1 MKRAISSDMA
11 FLFYYIYS
19 QTNFDMAY
27 ARVFFLMILL
37 ASIGCKNSEDSETS
51 KMNDNGIQEVLKYS
65 KNTELDFEQRLKWI
79 DSAYA
84 NKQKTTLD
92 KLTLAILYD
101 KSALHYKLKQMDSA
115 AYYDALLFKKSSLL
129 GDDYFVGRASHR
141 LAYDFKNRG
150 VYDSAYFYYNISKNA
165 FQNLRDSSQVGR
177 RLLSMGL
184 IQKDQNDFFGSKETL
199 TEALQFL
206 NQYNDTKYIASCFNA
221 LATNHRKLL
230 NYTDAVDYYSKA
242 IEFTD
247 SENDNLIYTNNLSAT
262 YIDHGAYAKAI
273 GLLQKVL
280 KDSLLQQKQREYARV
295 VDNLAYAQWL
305 SGDNDTPNSLFQ
317 ALGIRIADG
326 DKRGQIAS
334 YTHLGEYYAAS
345 DLDKGRAYFDSAI
358 RLSKSLRIPRA
369 EQDVLKFLID
379 LNPKNI
385 AFRDRYTFLQDSMY
399 AQELKVKTQF
409 AKYKY
414 DDRLKQESILRLQ
427 TEKAVQELE
436 VVKERN
442 YKITFVFAFFV
453 ACLGL
458 GFIYYYFRQRTKD
471 LKKKATY
478 LEQRNKIEKL
488 EAVYE
493 TEAQLSRR
501 LHDDFGAQL
510 NHTMLLIQN
519 NTEKSILLD
528 KIDGLYQQSRD
539 FSREINNVD
548 TGASYKD
555 ELFEMLRLQTP
566 PTTKLFTTGS
576 KEIDWSVISGLSKTV
591 LYKVLR
597 EIMMNMAAYSEAS
610 LVAITFNRNV
620 DFLQVKY
627 SDDGV
632 GASEEAL
639 NSKNG
644 LRNTEKRIQ
653 AIDGTIIFES
663 EKGKGFKVEIS
674 IPN

>member
-1 MKRAISSDMA
+1 MA
-11 FLFYYIYS
+11 R
-19 QTNFDMAY
+19 

-37 ASIGCKNSEDSETS
+37 AFLGCKNSKELEAS
-51 KMNDNGIQEVLKYS
+51 KLNDYSIQKALKPS
-65 KNTELDFEQRLKWI
+65 KNTALDFKQRLKWI
-79 DSAYA
+79 DSAHA
-84 NKQKTTLD
+84 SQQKKTID

-101 KSALHYKLKQMDSA
+101 KSALHYKLKQSDSA
-115 AYYDALLFKKSSLL
+115 SFYDVLLLRKSSLL
-129 GDDYFVGRASHR
+129 GDDYYMGRASHR
-141 LAYDFKNRG
+141 LAYDFKSHG

-206 NQYNDTKYIASCFNA
+206 KPEKDAKYIASCFNA

-230 NYTDAVDYYSKA
+230 NHNDAIAYYLKA
-242 IEFTD
+242 IEFSD
-247 SENDNLIYTNNLSAT
+247 SEMDKLIYTNNLSAA
-262 YIDHGAYAKAI
+262 YIDHGAYANAI
-273 GLLQKVL
+273 GLLQNAFE
-280 KDSLLQQKQREYARV
+280 DSLLQKKQREYARV

-305 SGDNDTPNSLFQ
+305 AGENDAPKNLFK
-317 ALGIRIADG
+317 ALDIRISNG

-345 DLDKGRAYFDSAI
+345 NLKKGYAYFDSAI
-358 RLSKSLRIPRA
+358 RLSKSLRIPKA

-385 AFRDRYTFLQDSMY
+385 AFRDRYAFLQDSMY

-414 DDRLKQESILRLQ
+414 DDRLKQEAILSLQ
-427 TEKAVQELE
+427 AENAIHELE
-436 VVKERN
+436 VAKERN
-442 YKITFVFAFFV
+442 YKITFVFAFFI
-453 ACLGL
+453 ACMGL
-458 GFIYYYFRQRTKD
+458 GFIYYFFKQRTKN
-471 LKKKATY
+471 LQKKATF

-519 NTEKSILLD
+519 DTEKSILLD

-539 FSREINNVD
+539 FSREINDVD
-548 TGASYKD
+548 TGVCYKD
-555 ELFEMLRLQTP
+555 ELFEMLRVQTP
-566 PTTKLFTTGS
+566 PNTKLFTTGS
-576 KEIDWSVISGLSKTV
+576 KEIDWSEISGLSKTV

-597 EIMMNMAAYSEAS
+597 EIMMNMATYSEAA
-610 LVAITFNRNV
+610 LVTIVFMKVEN
-620 DFLQVKY
+620 FLQIKY

-632 GASEEAL
+632 GASKEAL

>member
-1 MKRAISSDMA
+1 MA
-11 FLFYYIYS
+11 R
-19 QTNFDMAY
+19 

-37 ASIGCKNSEDSETS
+37 AFLGCKNSKELETS
-51 KMNDNGIQEVLKYS
+51 KQNDHSIQEALKPS
-65 KNTELDFEQRLKWI
+65 KNTALDFKQRLKWI
-79 DSAYA
+79 DSAHA
-84 NKQKTTLD
+84 SQQKKPID

-101 KSALHYKLKQMDSA
+101 KSALHYKLKQSDSA
-115 AYYDALLFKKSSLL
+115 SFYDDLLLRKSSLL
-129 GDDYFVGRASHR
+129 GDDYYMGRASHR
-141 LAYDFKNRG
+141 LAYDFKSHG

-165 FQNLRDSSQVGR
+165 FQNLGDSSQVGR
-177 RLLSMGL
+177 RLMSMGL

-206 NQYNDTKYIASCFNA
+206 KSPKDDKYIASCFNA

-230 NYTDAVDYYSKA
+230 NYKDAVVYYLKA
-242 IEFTD
+242 IEFSD
-247 SENDNLIYTNNLSAT
+247 LEMDKLIYTNNLSAT

-273 GLLQKVL
+273 GLLQEAL
-280 KDSLLQQKQREYARV
+280 KNSSLQKRQREYARV
-295 VDNLAYAQWL
+295 VDNLAYALWL
-305 SGDNDTPNSLFQ
+305 AGENATPENLIK
-317 ALGIRIADG
+317 ALDIRISDG

-334 YTHLGEYYAAS
+334 YTHLGEYYTANDFRKAHV
-345 DLDKGRAYFDSAI
+345 YFDSAM
-358 RLSKSLRIPRA
+358 RLSKSLKIPRA
-369 EQDVLKFLID
+369 EQDVLRFLID

-385 AFRDRYTFLQDSMY
+385 ALRDRYTFLQDSMY
-399 AQELKVKTQF
+399 SQELKVKTQF

-414 DDRLKQESILRLQ
+414 DDRLKQESILNLQ

-436 VVKERN
+436 VAKERN
-442 YKITFVFAFFV
+442 YKVTFVFAFFM
-453 ACLGL
+453 ACLGS
-458 GFIYYYFRQRTKD
+458 GFIYYFFKQRNKN
-471 LKKKATY
+471 LKKKATF
-478 LEQRNKIEKL
+478 LKQRNKIEKL

-519 NTEKSILLD
+519 NAEKSILLD

-539 FSREINNVD
+539 FSREINDVD

-555 ELFEMLRLQTP
+555 ELFEMLRVQTP
-566 PTTKLFTTGS
+566 PSTKLYTTGS
-576 KEIDWSVISGLSKTV
+576 KEIEWSKISGLNKTV

-597 EIMMNMAAYSEAS
+597 EIMMNMATYSEAS
-610 LVAITFNRNV
+610 LVTITFLKVEN
-620 DFLQVKY
+620 FLRIKY
-627 SDDGV
+627 FDDGV
-632 GASEEAL
+632 GASVEAL

-663 EKGKGFKVEIS
+663 EKGKGFKVEIN

>member
-1 MKRAISSDMA
+1 MA

-19 QTNFDMAY
+19 QTNFDMAR

-37 ASIGCKNSEDSETS
+37 AFLGCKNSKELETS
-51 KMNDNGIQEVLKYS
+51 KQNDHSIQEALKPS
-65 KNTELDFEQRLKWI
+65 KNTALDFKQRLKWI
-79 DSAYA
+79 DSAHA
-84 NKQKTTLD
+84 SQQKKPID

-101 KSALHYKLKQMDSA
+101 KSALHYKLKQSDSA
-115 AYYDALLFKKSSLL
+115 SFYDDLLLRKSSLL
-129 GDDYFVGRASHR
+129 GDDYYMGRASHR
-141 LAYDFKNRG
+141 LAYDFKSHG

-165 FQNLRDSSQVGR
+165 FQNLGDSSQVGR
-177 RLLSMGL
+177 RLMSMGL

-206 NQYNDTKYIASCFNA
+206 KSPKDDKYIASCFNA

-230 NYTDAVDYYSKA
+230 NYKDAVVYYLKA
-242 IEFTD
+242 IEFSD
-247 SENDNLIYTNNLSAT
+247 LEMDKLIYTNNLSAT

-273 GLLQKVL
+273 GLLQEAL
-280 KDSLLQQKQREYARV
+280 KNSSLQKRQREYARV
-295 VDNLAYAQWL
+295 VDNLAYALWL
-305 SGDNDTPNSLFQ
+305 AGENATPENLIK
-317 ALGIRIADG
+317 ALDIRISDG

-334 YTHLGEYYAAS
+334 YTHLGEYYTANDFRKAHV
-345 DLDKGRAYFDSAI
+345 YFDSAM
-358 RLSKSLRIPRA
+358 RLSKSLKIPRA
-369 EQDVLKFLID
+369 EQDVLRFLID

-385 AFRDRYTFLQDSMY
+385 ALRDRYTFLQDSMY
-399 AQELKVKTQF
+399 SQELKVKTQF

-414 DDRLKQESILRLQ
+414 DDRLKQESILNLQ

-436 VVKERN
+436 VAKERN
-442 YKITFVFAFFV
+442 YKVTFVFAFFM
-453 ACLGL
+453 ACLGS
-458 GFIYYYFRQRTKD
+458 GFIYYFFKQRNKN
-471 LKKKATY
+471 LKKKATF
-478 LEQRNKIEKL
+478 LKQRNKIEKL

-519 NTEKSILLD
+519 NAEKSILLD

-539 FSREINNVD
+539 FSREINDVD

-555 ELFEMLRLQTP
+555 ELFEMLRVQTP
-566 PTTKLFTTGS
+566 PSTKLYTTGS
-576 KEIDWSVISGLSKTV
+576 KEIEWSKISGLNKTV

-597 EIMMNMAAYSEAS
+597 EIMMNMATYSEAS
-610 LVAITFNRNV
+610 LVTITFLKVEN
-620 DFLQVKY
+620 FLRIKY
-627 SDDGV
+627 FDDGV
-632 GASEEAL
+632 GASVEAL

-663 EKGKGFKVEIS
+663 EKGKGFKVEIN